1 MVGVHHEHGL
11 SVPQDLSLAYAWH
24 RLAAERGN
32 PKLME
37 LRDIR
42 GLKLTAEQQR
52 LASELATG
60 IQARQGDR
68 ALLTRSYPL
77 PSRLGRL

>member
-42 GLKLTAEQQR
+42 KSCGLAGALEPGKTRCTCESRFNGELSPGSVEQHFVH
-52 LASELATG
+52 AG
-60 IQARQGDR
+60 CH
-68 ALLTRSYPL
+68 
-77 PSRLGRL
+77 